1 MPDFADLGEGVLRLV
16 APARPESVDLVH
28 DLVAQLS
35 HIEDPPDSHDLMR
48 FEMAVIEVIGNIV
61 EHAVAADPPDVT
73 PRRFQLILDSTP
85 AGLEARFCD
94 DGQPAEVDLEAVTM
108 PDPLEGG
115 EGGRGLALAMAAVD
129 EVSYHRTGGIN
140 CWRLVCARS

>member
-1 MPDFADLGEGVLRLV
+1 MPDFADLGQGALRLV
-16 APARPESVDLVH
+16 APARPESIDLVH
-28 DLVAQLS
+28 DLVAQLART
-35 HIEDPPDSHDLMR
+35 EDPPDPHDLMR

-61 EHAVAADPPDVT
+61 EHAVSTDPPEVT

-85 AGLEARFCD
+85 AALEARFCD
-94 DGQPAEVDLEAVTM
+94 DGQPAEVDLESVTM
-108 PDPLEGG
+108 PDPADAA

-129 EVSYHRTGGIN
+129 EVTYHRTEGIN